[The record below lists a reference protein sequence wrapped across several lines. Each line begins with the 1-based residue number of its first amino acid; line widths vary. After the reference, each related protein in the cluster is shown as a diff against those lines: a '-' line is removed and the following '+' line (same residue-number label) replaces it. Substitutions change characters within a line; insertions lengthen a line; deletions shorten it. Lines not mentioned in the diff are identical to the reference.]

1 MIPAA
6 IAIGIPAR
14 DEALRIEACLASI
27 GAAVAPCRLPVS
39 VVVAADCCRDQTLQ
53 LAERALAAASP
64 VLRGH
69 VIEVGAAT
77 AGGAREAACAAAVAA
92 TGRPVS
98 EVWLAT
104 TDADSTVAPD
114 WLIAQ
119 LRWAWRGLHGVAG
132 LVHIDGELPV
142 EIRRR
147 ARASQRRN
155 GRGVGHR
162 HVHGA
167 NLGLRGELWQQ
178 LGGFLPLPLGEDQ
191 QLWAAARVRAPRCWA
206 STTSSSPPAA
216 GG

>member
-1 MIPAA
+1 M
-6 IAIGIPAR
+6 
-14 DEALRIEACLASI
+14 
-27 GAAVAPCRLPVS
+27 
-39 VVVAADCCRDQTLQ
+39 Q

-119 LRWAWRGLHGVAG
+119 LRWARRGLHGVAG

-142 EIRRR
+142 EIRR
-147 ARASQRRN
+147 ARVHPNVATAAVSVIVTCTAPTSDCAASSGKSSAASCPCHWAKTNSCGRRREPRGAALLGVDDVIVTTS
-155 GRGVGHR
+155 GRRVGR
-162 HVHGA
+162 TP
-167 NLGLRGELWQQ
+167 
-178 LGGFLPLPLGEDQ
+178 GGF
-191 QLWAAARVRAPRCWA
+191 ARFLDGLA
-206 STTSSSPPAA
+206 S
-216 GG
+216 